1 MTDVKYP
8 EDFSVFKI
16 GKAYPILK
24 AETSTTNSSAALSL
38 ISQARRTIDLFTH
51 NFDPRILDTP
61 EVASAI
67 SDFVKVS
74 PNSQMRILLCD
85 PSLVVKQGHRIIELS
100 RRFSSFIS
108 IRQTHEEYLSTSS
121 SFLITDKTALL
132 FRPHA
137 NEYNAIVNYD
147 TRHDC
152 RQHLEFFN
160 EVWQR
165 SEAVSEIRQLFI

>member
-8 EDFSVFKI
+8 EDFSEFKLGEI
-16 GKAYPILK
+16 YPILK
-24 AETSTTNSSAALSL
+24 ADNSTTNSSATLSL

-61 EVASAI
+61 EIASAI

-74 PNSQMRILLCD
+74 PNSRLRVLLCD
-85 PSLVVKQGHRIIELS
+85 PSLAVKQGHRIIELS
-100 RRFSSFIS
+100 RKFSSFIS
-108 IRQTHEEYLSTSS
+108 IRQTHEEYLSTPF
-121 SFLITDKTALL
+121 SFLIADKTALL

-152 RQHLEFFN
+152 RHHLEFFN

-165 SEAVSEIRQLFI
+165 SEPVSEIRQLFI

>member
-8 EDFSVFKI
+8 EDFSEFKLGEI
-16 GKAYPILK
+16 YAILK
-24 AETSTTNSSAALSL
+24 ADNSTTNSSATLSL

-61 EVASAI
+61 EIASAI

-74 PNSQMRILLCD
+74 PNSRLRVLLCD
-85 PSLVVKQGHRIIELS
+85 PSLAVKQGHRIIELS
-100 RRFSSFIS
+100 RKFSSFIS
-108 IRQTHEEYLSTSS
+108 IRQTHEEYLSTPF
-121 SFLITDKTALL
+121 SFLIADKTALL

-152 RQHLEFFN
+152 RHHLEFFN

-165 SEAVSEIRQLFI
+165 SEPVSEIRQLFI